1 MRNLAGCKDADT
13 VIAEELR
20 RCRIEPRPL
29 DDDERHGEVPA
40 TIGGRLGAL
49 TFRRAWYYWMVHG
62 DVPLA
67 IAERLYADPIGRADI
82 RVAGHCGCPPPSE
95 WAVAGYVSTYHIDS
109 EAGLRIFADAV
120 RDAATPAEERRP
132 AAGWREALPGYYVLD
147 VTATLTAHVE
157 RMANGAAWWVWADGD
172 TKRGRLE
179 GGTLEA
185 AQLAAEDAAAR
196 LLVDAVLALGPDAAL
211 EVAEAIGEKLRG
223 R

>member
-132 AAGWREALPGYYVLD
+132 ASGWRQTNNAESWRLD
-147 VTATLTAHVE
+147 L
-157 RMANGAAWWVWADGD
+157 
-172 TKRGRLE
+172 GRLLVCRVTMSAVTLRPRWSVSNERGELRE
-179 GGTLEA
+179 GPAETYPA
-185 AQLAAEDAAAR
+185 AMLAAEASAAR
-196 LLVDAVLALGPDAAL
+196 LLVDAIAAL
-211 EVAEAIGEKLRG
+211 PNARAVLVEALATLEG